1 MGSSTAHPDGT
12 WTFDVLS
19 AEAID
24 GDTARVTADL
34 GFGAAFRFDLRL
46 EDVSA
51 PELREPGGHEAKDAF
66 HLLLQTRPL
75 IVTTH
80 RTVSGGEV
88 RSFARWLGRL
98 TGFIDDEFTDLGDVM
113 VTDGYAKETVM

>member
-1 MGSSTAHPDGT
+1 MSSSAAHPDGA
-12 WTFDVLS
+12 WCFDVLT
-19 AEAID
+19 ADAID

-46 EDVSA
+46 RNVSA
-51 PELREPGGHEAKDAF
+51 PELREVGGPEAKTAF
-66 HLLLQTRPL
+66 QAYLDQRPL
-75 IVTTH
+75 LVTTY

-98 TGFIDDEFTDLGDVM
+98 TIWPDRDVGEEM
-113 VTDGYAKETVM
+113 VLSGHAKVTVL

>member
-1 MGSSTAHPDGT
+1 MPSTAHPDGT

-19 AEAID
+19 ADAID

-51 PELREPGGHEAKDAF
+51 PELREPGGHEAKEAF
-66 HLLLQTRPL
+66 NVLLQMRPL

-88 RSFARWLGRL
+88 RSFARWLGRIGVPFED
-98 TGFIDDEFTDLGDVM
+98 GFADVGAM
-113 VTDGYAKETVM
+113 LVVEGFARETVM